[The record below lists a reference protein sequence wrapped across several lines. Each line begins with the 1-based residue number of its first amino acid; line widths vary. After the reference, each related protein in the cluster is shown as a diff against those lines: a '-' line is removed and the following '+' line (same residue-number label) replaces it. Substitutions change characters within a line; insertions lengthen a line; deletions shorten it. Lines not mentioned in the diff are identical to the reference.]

1 MTDKPLN
8 TTAASLLGMLHDGPL
23 SGWDLVAKAEDE
35 IGAFWS
41 LTRSQVYRELKTLSE
56 RGLIEAGRA
65 GARDRRPYSLT
76 GDGRA
81 AFQEWLAT
89 EPQREVIR
97 YPLLLR
103 LRFGRF
109 LSAEQ
114 IAALIRD
121 AHAEHSTALESYFAE
136 RAAAEDAAARG
147 VEIPGVDDFTL
158 AVLDLGIRYEQAM
171 VDWLALL
178 PERIDV
184 DGAANGST
192 AE

>member
-76 GDGRA
+76 DDGRA
-81 AFQEWLAT
+81 TLDRQ
-89 EPQREVIR
+89 
-97 YPLLLR
+97 
-103 LRFGRF
+103 
-109 LSAEQ
+109 
-114 IAALIRD
+114 RD
-121 AHAEHSTALESYFAE
+121 AW
-136 RAAAEDAAARG
+136 AR
-147 VEIPGVDDFTL
+147 FS
-158 AVLDLGIRYEQAM
+158 AVVTDHLT
-171 VDWLALL
+171 
-178 PERIDV
+178 
-184 DGAANGST
+184 DGRDSQR
-192 AE
+192 

>member
-1 MTDKPLN
+1 GTVTDKPLN

-97 YPLLLR
+97 YPL
-103 LRFGRF
+103 
-109 LSAEQ
+109 
-114 IAALIRD
+114 
-121 AHAEHSTALESYFAE
+121 
-136 RAAAEDAAARG
+136 
-147 VEIPGVDDFTL
+147 
-158 AVLDLGIRYEQAM
+158 
-171 VDWLALL
+171 
-178 PERIDV
+178 
-184 DGAANGST
+184 
-192 AE
+192 